1 MKIRKKLFNRIAGSK
16 RSTPPG
22 PGEEGHEIPPPS
34 AIERISPD
42 SAFGSEES
50 GYGADFELLASDEQT
65 RSDSSSGMDMQE
77 NGYGADLELLAAAG
91 ADEPPNESGP
101 PREPAQPAGY
111 GPGFELLAGSGAD
124 ELPDEPEPAQ
134 EHGEADS
141 VVAESAVEASA
152 SGPEITQE
160 SEPEITGDLV
170 PAYEEPLAAAVSD
183 ESPDEPEPS
192 GEPGPPREHNLDV
205 ELLERSEPS
214 ELPDGPEPAQEHG
227 EAATDVAES
236 AVEASASVPEIT
248 QESEPEITGDIALK
262 YEEPLAAAVSDE
274 SPDEAEPSR
283 EQEVSSSIEVAADP
297 PPEQAEEPRKPPSR
311 KTDSTL
317 S

>member
-22 PGEEGHEIPPPS
+22 PEEEGNEIPPPS

-42 SAFGSEES
+42 SALGAEES
-50 GYGADFELLASDEQT
+50 GYGAGFELLASGEQT

-124 ELPDEPEPAQ
+124 ESEPAQ

-152 SGPEITQE
+152 SGPEIFQE
-160 SEPEITGDLV
+160 SEPEITGDLL
-170 PAYEEPLAAAVSD
+170 PA
-183 ESPDEPEPS
+183 
-192 GEPGPPREHNLDV
+192 H
-205 ELLERSEPS
+205 
-214 ELPDGPEPAQEHG
+214 
-227 EAATDVAES
+227 
-236 AVEASASVPEIT
+236 
-248 QESEPEITGDIALK
+248 
-262 YEEPLAAAVSDE
+262 EEPLAAAVSDE
-274 SPDEAEPSR
+274 SPDEAEPYR
-283 EQEVSSSIEVAADP
+283 EQEVSPPIEVAADP
-297 PPEQAEEPRKPPSR
+297 PPELAEEPSKTPLRENGFYPLVRNARGAWRPGKGFSR
-311 KTDSTL
+311 SELQEAGLSLSEAARLRIRFDKRRRNAHPMNVATL
-317 S
+317 EKAQNGV

>member
-22 PGEEGHEIPPPS
+22 PGEEGNDIPPPS

-42 SAFGSEES
+42 SALGSEES
-50 GYGADFELLASDEQT
+50 GYGADFELLASGEQT

-124 ELPDEPEPAQ
+124 ELPDE
-134 EHGEADS
+134 
-141 VVAESAVEASA
+141 
-152 SGPEITQE
+152 
-160 SEPEITGDLV
+160 L
-170 PAYEEPLAAAVSD
+170 
-183 ESPDEPEPS
+183 
-192 GEPGPPREHNLDV
+192 
-205 ELLERSEPS
+205 
-214 ELPDGPEPAQEHG
+214 EPAQEHG

-236 AVEASASVPEIT
+236 AVEASASGPEIT

-297 PPEQAEEPRKPPSR
+297 PPEQAEEPSETPLTENGFYPLVRNARGAWRPGKGFSR
-311 KTDSTL
+311 SELQEAGLSLSEAARLRIRFDKRRRNAHPMNVATL
-317 S
+317 EEAKNGV

>member
-42 SAFGSEES
+42 SALGSEES
-50 GYGADFELLASDEQT
+50 GYGAGFELLASDEQT

-101 PREPAQPAGY
+101 PRAPAQPTGY

-124 ELPDEPEPAQ
+124 ELPDEPEPVQ
-134 EHGEADS
+134 EHDEADS

-152 SGPEITQE
+152 SGPEIVQE
-160 SEPEITGDLV
+160 SEPEMTGDLV
-170 PAYEEPLAAAVSD
+170 PAHEEPLAAAVSD
-183 ESPDEPEPS
+183 E
-192 GEPGPPREHNLDV
+192 L
-205 ELLERSEPS
+205 
-214 ELPDGPEPAQEHG
+214 
-227 EAATDVAES
+227 
-236 AVEASASVPEIT
+236 
-248 QESEPEITGDIALK
+248 
-262 YEEPLAAAVSDE
+262 SDE
-274 SPDEAEPSR
+274 VEPSR

-297 PPEQAEEPRKPPSR
+297 PPEQAEEPSETPLTENGFYPLVRNARGAWRPGKGFSR
-311 KTDSTL
+311 DELREAGLNLTDAARLRIRVDKRRRNAHPMNVATL
-317 S
+317 EKAKNGD